1 MPTSLAVIGI
11 ELAAALAMLAPALR
25 SFLKQPSNRVRRSFL
40 AASFLFATGFV
51 IDAVGRLAIYK
62 PTVITDA
69 FFRLAELFLLAGAVA
84 FVHLAAVFPRRVAP
98 RILPREGPRRRT
110 RLFFLMLALILFAA
124 ALGLLNL
131 SGLYV
136 TGRFYRP
143 ADGTYYGEYG
153 PAYWLNRIFIV
164 TLFAIAI
171 REQRR
176 FLRFHERDPRRVHSR
191 YFIYA
196 SGTLA
201 FGFVA
206 ACALPL
212 QKLEN
217 EFMAVQALLVFAFN
231 SFLHNTLENLHL
243 NYRTDFARY
252 GVLLLSY
259 LLTLLPLYF
268 VVSALLE
275 WSLRADPTVA
285 AFALAGVFFVFHGLV
300 RLLTPFLQRLFFKRE
315 ARLDQKLAE
324 FNRSVLQMQSMGGMR
339 QLRRQIALFL
349 EDIYAPRCLALY
361 FPTRGEGESSRELAQ
376 DAGLARIADAE
387 SIPPQRLSPT
397 LLAFL
402 RQYRLE
408 SGEEGGLAA
417 DLIAQAERYGDPLA
431 VERLTALAACGV
443 EIILPLYGEDRRAAP
458 GASAGGAGDAVATAA
473 DAEWPEAVIVLGL
486 LSEGRPLDHG
496 DLLWLR
502 LLRTPA
508 LLALK
513 NQELLGAMTEL
524 TERLEEENKRITSRL
539 ERDLQGFSQAG
550 SAAAFVFKPGG
561 RLAQVIAQAERFADM
576 DAPVLITGET
586 GSGKGAIARLIHG
599 VSRRQGKFLTV
610 NCSAI
615 PRDLIE
621 NELFGHEKGAYT
633 GAVEASEGLVARAAG
648 GTLFFDE
655 IGELPLEGQ
664 TKLLRLVQEGAFE
677 RIGSNETL
685 QSTARFLFATNRNL
699 EVEAQEGRFRLDL
712 FFRISALEIHA
723 PPLRERREDIPLLVD
738 HFLWNAGRNMGRE
751 GLRFTPA
758 ALELLLRH
766 NWPGNV
772 RELEN
777 LILRAVALSEANL
790 LDVDQLPVMFR
801 DDMDFDRKRTHL
813 ERIGVERERLER
825 ELLLEAMRRSE
836 GNQRE
841 AARLLNISRGSLQYR
856 LRQYGLV

>member
-1 MPTSLAVIGI
+1 
-11 ELAAALAMLAPALR
+11 
-25 SFLKQPSNRVRRSFL
+25 
-40 AASFLFATGFV
+40 
-51 IDAVGRLAIYK
+51 
-62 PTVITDA
+62 
-69 FFRLAELFLLAGAVA
+69 
-84 FVHLAAVFPRRVAP
+84 
-98 RILPREGPRRRT
+98 
-110 RLFFLMLALILFAA
+110 
-124 ALGLLNL
+124 
-131 SGLYV
+131 
-136 TGRFYRP
+136 
-143 ADGTYYGEYG
+143 
-153 PAYWLNRIFIV
+153 
-164 TLFAIAI
+164 
-171 REQRR
+171 
-176 FLRFHERDPRRVHSR
+176 
-191 YFIYA
+191 
-196 SGTLA
+196 
-201 FGFVA
+201 
-206 ACALPL
+206 
-212 QKLEN
+212 
-217 EFMAVQALLVFAFN
+217 
-231 SFLHNTLENLHL
+231 
-243 NYRTDFARY
+243 
-252 GVLLLSY
+252 
-259 LLTLLPLYF
+259 
-268 VVSALLE
+268 
-275 WSLRADPTVA
+275 
-285 AFALAGVFFVFHGLV
+285 
-300 RLLTPFLQRLFFKRE
+300 
-315 ARLDQKLAE
+315 
-324 FNRSVLQMQSMGGMR
+324 MQSMGGMR

-443 EIILPLYGEDRRAAP
+443 EIILPLYGEDRRTAP
-458 GASAGGAGDAVATAA
+458 GSGGASDAVATAA